1 MCGIG
6 GTAGFAE
13 LGLLLEM
20 NRVQHHRGP
29 DDSGTWISPAQTVGL
44 AACRL
49 SIIDLSPA
57 GHMPMANETHD
68 VHVAF
73 NGEIYNFPE
82 LRAELET
89 RGHVFRSRTDTEVIV
104 HGFEEWGTDI
114 FRRLNGMF
122 AIAISDTRARSSGS
136 GPEVIL
142 ARDRFGIKPL
152 YFRAADGRLLF
163 ASEVKA
169 LLAAPGVA
177 RSPNLA
183 TIPAFLRFLWVPG
196 PQTMFAGIEKLAP
209 GSFLRWSDGRYSIA
223 AYWDL
228 TFDPEAARSGEE
240 WVEELRA
247 VLDRSVRR
255 SLISDVPLGI
265 FLSGGLDSTTIA
277 AFAKRAGAGPLDAYT
292 VGLRERDAKLEQSPE
307 DLMFARLVA
316 NRFGLRLHE
325 VVLDPDLAQA
335 LRDIVYHLDEPVG
348 DPAALATQCICAAAT
363 GHVKVLLSGQGA
375 DEVFAGY
382 RTYWVA
388 TTSRF
393 LSAVPS
399 PLLGAGP
406 PLAHAIG
413 LVGKSLGNAGKA
425 LAAERY
431 LIRLFDGARMPPGQR
446 FVRQH
451 AHLTDSEIGELLS
464 FELIEQIGMPDP
476 DAAHLRYFEAH
487 PDDDYL
493 NRMMYVDCKTFLPE
507 QNLTYSDKLSSAS
520 SIEVR
525 VPFLDNEVAELM
537 ARVPP
542 RFKMKGFDTKRLLKR
557 AVSGIVPDEVVKRPK
572 AGFGAPIR
580 SWLRSDLATMV
591 DDLLSADRVA
601 ARGLFKPAAVRRLVE
616 DQRSGAVDR
625 PFSVWALLSLELWMQ
640 RFMDPGVPSGWSL
653 K

>member
-6 GTAGFAE
+6 GTAGFADAE
-13 LGLLLEM
+13 LLRDM
-20 NRVQHHRGP
+20 NRLQHHRGP
-29 DDSGTWISPAQTVGL
+29 DDSGTWISPDRTVGL

-49 SIIDLSPA
+49 SIIDLTPA
-57 GHMPMANETHD
+57 GHMPMANETGD
-68 VHVAF
+68 VRVAF

-82 LRAELET
+82 LRRELESQ
-89 RGHVFRSRTDTEVIV
+89 GHAFRSRTDTEVIV
-104 HGFEEWGTDI
+104 HGFEEWGTDM

-122 AIAISDTRARSSGS
+122 AIAICDTRTSHGGS

-152 YFRAADGRLLF
+152 YFHATGSRIVF

-169 LLAAPGVA
+169 LLAAPHVP
-177 RSPNLA
+177 RSVNLSSL
-183 TIPAFLRFLWVPG
+183 PAFLRFLWVPG

-209 GSFLRWSDGRYSIA
+209 GSFMKWRNGTYSLTT
-223 AYWDL
+223 YWDL
-228 TFDPEAARSGEE
+228 TFNPQGARSDEE
-240 WVEELRA
+240 WAEELRSI
-247 VLDRSVRR
+247 LDRSLRR

-277 AFAKRAGAGPLDAYT
+277 AFAKRAGAGDLDAYT
-292 VGLRERDAKLEQSPE
+292 IGFRDRDAKLEQSSE
-307 DLMFARLVA
+307 DLIFARLVA
-316 NRFGLRLHE
+316 EQYGLRLHE
-325 VVLDPDLAQA
+325 VVLEPNVARMLQDV
-335 LRDIVYHLDEPVG
+335 VYHLDEPVG
-348 DPAALATQCICAAAT
+348 DPAALSTHSICAAAA

-393 LSAVPS
+393 IS
-399 PLLGAGP
+399 PIPAQVLNRAGP
-406 PLAHAIG
+406 TLAHAIG
-413 LVGKSLGNAGKA
+413 RVGENLPKPGKA

-431 LIRLFDGARMPPGQR
+431 LIRLFDGAGLSPGQR

-451 AHLTDSEIGELLS
+451 AHLAKSEIGELLS
-464 FELIEQIGMPDP
+464 CELVEQIGTLDP
-476 DAAHLRYFEAH
+476 DAAHLRYFDAR

-525 VPFLDNEVAELM
+525 VPFLDNEVAEFM

-542 RFKMKGFDTKRLLKR
+542 RLKMRGFDTKRLLKK
-557 AVSGIVPDEVVKRPK
+557 AVTGIVPEAVIKRSK
-572 AGFGAPIR
+572 AGFGAPVR
-580 SWLRSDLATMV
+580 SWLRSDLVEMV
-591 DDLLSADRVA
+591 DEYLSAESVA
-601 ARGLFKPAAVRRLVE
+601 ARGLFKPAAVRRLVD
-616 DQRSGAVDR
+616 DQRSGRVDR
-625 PFSVWALLSLELWMQ
+625 PFSVWALLSLELWMR
-640 RFMDPGVPSGWSL
+640 RFIDSAPS
-653 K
+653 